1 MLADAKRGMMII
13 IVDYGMGN
21 LGSILNMLK
30 KVGVPN
36 AGVSSLPRDIEQA
49 DKLILPGVGAF
60 DTGMQQLRE
69 TGLIDLLNEKVLSAR
84 TPTLGVCLGMQL
96 LTKFSEEGQL
106 PGLGWIDA
114 ETVRFRFDK
123 KTGLKIPHMGW
134 NTVKVCQPGTLFRD
148 MYDEPR
154 FYFVHSFH
162 VVSHNPDDVVAVTEY
177 GYEFASVVQHGHIM
191 AAQFHPEKSH
201 KFGMKLYRNFVEYEE
216 C

>member
-1 MLADAKRGMMII
+1 MII

-30 KVGVPN
+30 KVGIPD
-36 AGVSSLPRDIEQA
+36 AKVSSLPSDIERA

-60 DTGMQQLRE
+60 DTGMQRLRE
-69 TGLIDLLNEKVLSAR
+69 TGLIGLLNEKVLSAK

-114 ETVRFRFDK
+114 ETVRFRFDPM

-134 NTVKVCQPGTLFRD
+134 NTVKVSQPGTLFLD

-177 GYEFASVVQHGHIM
+177 GYEFASVIQHGHIM

-201 KFGMKLYRNFVEYEE
+201 KFGMKLYKNFVEYA
-216 C
+216 

>member
-1 MLADAKRGMMII
+1 MII

-30 KVGVPN
+30 KVGAP
-36 AGVSSLPRDIEQA
+36 AAKVSADPKDIEQA

-60 DTGMQQLRE
+60 DTGMQHLCE
-69 TGLIDLLNEKVLSAR
+69 TGLIGLLNEKVLKAR

-96 LTKFSEEGQL
+96 LTKVSEEGEL
-106 PGLGWIDA
+106 PGLGWINA
-114 ETVRFRFDK
+114 ETIRFRFDQK

-134 NTVKVCQPGTLFRD
+134 NTVKIQREGTLFKD
-148 MYDEPR
+148 MYVQPR

-162 VVSHNPDDVVAVTEY
+162 VVSHNPEDVLATTEY
-177 GYEFASVVQHGHIM
+177 GYDFVSVIQHDHIM

-201 KFGMKLYRNFVEYEE
+201 KFGMKLYKNFVEYA
-216 C
+216 

>member
-1 MLADAKRGMMII
+1 MIV

-30 KVGVPN
+30 KVGVP
-36 AGVSSLPRDIEQA
+36 AAKVSADPKDIEQA

-60 DTGMQQLRE
+60 DTGMQRLRE
-69 TGLIDLLNEKVLSAR
+69 TGLISLLNEKVLKAK

-96 LTKFSEEGQL
+96 LTKVSEEGEL
-106 PGLGWIDA
+106 PGLGWLDA
-114 ETVRFRFDK
+114 ETIRFRFDQK

-134 NTVKVCQPGTLFRD
+134 NTVKVQREGTLFKN
-148 MYDEPR
+148 MVAEPR

-162 VVSHNPDDVVAVTEY
+162 VVSHNPEDVLATTEY
-177 GYEFASVVQHGHIM
+177 GYDFVSVVQHGHIM

-201 KFGMKLYRNFVEYEE
+201 KFGMKLYKNFVEYA
-216 C
+216 